1 MQEYSFSAKGS
12 RENNEDC
19 ILSRHLSDY
28 CSIHIVAD
36 GMGGYSFGEIASYLA
51 CETILE
57 TIKSNLGKIE
67 ARSLINQAI
76 TDTNAVINE
85 KRKELGEKMGTTIA
99 GALIENNT
107 AYLFWLG
114 DVRIYLFRN
123 NEILFQSTDHSLI
136 NEMKQNGH
144 VSAVDIA
151 RYKNIVTRHISGS
164 SQELEAPIVQ
174 VSLLPGDTLLLCSDG
189 MWQSSNI
196 ASIFNLSAEELNQ
209 LFVQMES
216 SNDDNYSML
225 RLQL

>member
-36 GMGGYSFGEIASYLA
+36 GMGGYSFGEIASQLA
-51 CETILE
+51 CEAILNTINS
-57 TIKSNLGKIE
+57 KVGKVD
-67 ARSLINQAI
+67 ARSLINQAV
-76 TDTNAVINE
+76 TDANAVINE
-85 KRKELGEKMGTTIA
+85 KRKELDEKMGTTIA
-99 GALIENNT
+99 GAFIENHT
-107 AYLFWLG
+107 SYLFWLG

-123 NEILFQSTDHSLI
+123 NEILFQSIDHSLI

-144 VSAVDIA
+144 VSAHDIA

-164 SQELEAPIVQ
+164 SQELDAPIVE
-174 VSLLPGDTLLLCSDG
+174 VRLLLGDTLLICSDG
-189 MWQSSNI
+189 MWQNWNISSV
-196 ASIFNLSAEELNQ
+196 FTLSEDELNRA
-209 LFVQMES
+209 FCKKES
-216 SNDDNYSML
+216 SNDDNFTIL

>member
-107 AYLFWLG
+107 AFLFWLG
-114 DVRIYLFRN
+114 DVRMYLFRN
-123 NEILFQSTDHSLI
+123 NEIVFQSTDHSLI

-164 SQELEAPIVQ
+164 SQEPETPIVE
-174 VSLLPGDTLLLCSDG
+174 VNLLPGDTLLLCSDG
-189 MWQSSNI
+189 MWQNWNISSVF
-196 ASIFNLSAEELNQ
+196 ALSEDELNNT
-209 LFVQMES
+209 FCKKES
-216 SNDDNYSML
+216 TNDDNYTLL